1 MCMNLTKLK
10 IHREGGNTK
19 NQKGREEFKELR
31 PLWNNMSTVQFTS
44 KLM

>member
-1 MCMNLTKLK
+1 MNLTKLK

-19 NQKGREEFKELR
+19 NQKGRAEFKR
-31 PLWNNMSTVQFTS
+31 PLWNNMSTVKFTS